1 MRRKMTLA
9 EGALK
14 RIVNESVKRVLREVN
29 YTPWQDMIGTET
41 PNLVP
46 IDCEFNDRF
55 GDRFILCENT
65 DDGSLALCSQKTKTR
80 QRVNARRIDIS
91 NPHDFFNSVRYI
103 GMTMLFGIGSK
114 SISDNM
120 FVCLLKSILEFTGDP
135 GLFDECDAFTQWDAW
150 AEELGL

>member
-1 MRRKMTLA
+1 MTLT
-9 EGALK
+9 EGALR
-14 RIVNESVKRVLREVN
+14 RIVNKSVKRVLREAR
-29 YTPWQDMIGTET
+29 YTPWQDMIGVEA

-55 GDRFILCENT
+55 GDKFILCENT

-91 NPHDFFNSVRYI
+91 NPHDFFNSVMYV
-103 GMTMLFGIGSK
+103 GMAMMLRLGVSAK
-114 SISDNM
+114 DNM

-135 GLFDECDAFTQWDAW
+135 GLFDECDHFAQWDVW

>member
-1 MRRKMTLA
+1 MRRKMTLT

-14 RIVNESVKRVLREVN
+14 RIVNESVERVLREAN

-65 DDGSLALCSQKTKTR
+65 DDGSLALCSQKTRTR

-91 NPHDFFNSVRYI
+91 NPHDFFNSVMYV
-103 GMTMLFGIGSK
+103 GMAMMLRLGVSAK
-114 SISDNM
+114 DNM

-135 GLFDECDAFTQWDAW
+135 GLFDECHRFTQWDAW

>member
-1 MRRKMTLA
+1 MTLT
-9 EGALK
+9 EGALN
-14 RIVNESVKRVLREVN
+14 RIVDESVKRVLREVN

-65 DDGSLALCSQKTKTR
+65 DDGSLALCSQRTKTR

-91 NPHDFFNSVRYI
+91 NPHDFYNSVRYV
-103 GMTMLFGIGSK
+103 GLNMLFGLGSK
-114 SISDNM
+114 AMSDNM
-120 FVCLLKSILEFTGDP
+120 FFCLLKSILEFTGDP
-135 GLFDECDAFTQWDAW
+135 GLFEECDAW